1 MIEQIMYF
9 LLGVCVSALATIALL
24 PALWRR
30 AVRLTR
36 ARLAATLPLT
46 PEEIAA
52 GKDQIRA
59 AHVVEIRRSETR
71 VQRAEADLQAAKS
84 EVGRKILEVQA
95 HQATIAARLEDIA
108 ALERTLSE
116 KRQII
121 SEHETTIL
129 TLQQERDNLFT
140 NLTASR
146 ITNQALDQDNSNLRL
161 TADQRHARI
170 GTLEAQVDNL
180 SARLSDSTA
189 VSATLREEVTARND
203 ALREGARALRDA
215 ENDLVIAQRRL
226 AAAETLAEDRQR
238 VIDALQA
245 EKLRLIDEAGVL
257 ARARDHE
264 HIERNMLATEIETHK
279 QRHAEY
285 EAALTAARSQHGE
298 MMRELTRSVDSLRA
312 ERHKADE
319 DLAALRLEI
328 ARLETAQKDTPAA
341 PEAEAPA
348 TRTPRPV
355 PPRKSART
363 NPPAADTRPAS
374 SGEPA

>member
-1 MIEQIMYF
+1 MIEPIMYF

-71 VQRAEADLQAAKS
+71 VARAEADLQAAKA

-108 ALERTLSE
+108 ALERDLSLR
-116 KRQII
+116 RQTI

-129 TLQQERDNLFT
+129 TLKQERDNLVT

-146 ITNQALDQDNSNLRL
+146 IANQGLDQENANLRL

-170 GTLEAQVDNL
+170 GTLETQVSNL
-180 SARLSDSTA
+180 TARLADSTNVSAGLRDEVSARN
-189 VSATLREEVTARND
+189 E
-203 ALREGARALRDA
+203 ALREATRALRDA
-215 ENDLVIAQRRL
+215 ESDLSIAQRRL

-245 EKLRLIDEAGVL
+245 DKLRLIDEAGVL
-257 ARARDHE
+257 TRARDHE
-264 HIERNMLATEIETHK
+264 RIERNMLATEIETHK
-279 QRHAEY
+279 QRHADY
-285 EAALTAARSQHGE
+285 EAALTAAQAQHGE
-298 MMRELTRSVDSLRA
+298 MTRDLTRTVETLRA
-312 ERHKADE
+312 ERQRADE
-319 DLAALRLEI
+319 ELAALRAEKAELEQKLK
-328 ARLETAQKDTPAA
+328 RLSRPAEPDTP
-341 PEAEAPA
+341 P
-348 TRTPRPV
+348 
-355 PPRKSART
+355 ART
-363 NPPAADTRPAS
+363 ARKPARAKPSAADTRPAAR
-374 SGEPA
+374 EEQI